1 MGSSDLIP
9 LQAQLLDFSLVERNK
24 LLIQM
29 QTYAVAILYTKK
41 QKNVDLMSLSSAYD
55 FEVGATSKCGEKA
68 GACVK
73 LSVVYQCRGVGSIR
87 GWNYR
92 PHMLEA
98 DFLSWL
104 LALVSI
110 STY

>member
-1 MGSSDLIP
+1 MQSSDLIP
-9 LQAQLLDFSLVERNK
+9 LQAQSLDFSLVERDK

-29 QTYAVAILYTKK
+29 QTYAVAILYIKK
-41 QKNVDLMSLSSAYD
+41 QKGVDLLSLSSAYD

-73 LSVVYQCRGVGSIR
+73 LSVVYMYECRGVGSIR

-98 DFLSWL
+98 DFSSWL
-104 LALVSI
+104 LA
-110 STY
+110 